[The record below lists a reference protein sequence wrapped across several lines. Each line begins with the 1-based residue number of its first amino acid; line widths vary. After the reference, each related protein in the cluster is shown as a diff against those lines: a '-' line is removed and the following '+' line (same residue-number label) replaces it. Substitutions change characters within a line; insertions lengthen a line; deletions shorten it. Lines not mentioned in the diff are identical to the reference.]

1 MTMKQLHSLP
11 IGRENYLMEP
21 SRIEH
26 LRRAGCSHFS
36 HSGWTSTMI
45 EFNSWKTVLLVPK
58 RITQALLLQTERLL
72 LSFFQLTTY

>member
-1 MTMKQLHSLP
+1 
-11 IGRENYLMEP
+11 
-21 SRIEH
+21 
-26 LRRAGCSHFS
+26 
-36 HSGWTSTMI
+36 MI